1 MGFKR
6 SNKQDAKRIPWKR
19 RENLRKGNLDRRREQ
34 WFQKRLREAEFLRT
48 NLRIVRMEWTGLEKG

>member
-1 MGFKR
+1 MEK
-6 SNKQDAKRIPWKR
+6 
-19 RENLRKGNLDRRREQ
+19 NLRKGNLDRRREQ